1 MKRYDL
7 FSLECTDSWD
17 FEWRL
22 LFKSEFRSWWLIRSL
37 GVNRQIIF
45 ASLQRESGKFGLKA
59 FIHWD
64 MENVVQMQK
73 RTE

>member
-1 MKRYDL
+1 MT
-7 FSLECTDSWD
+7 FSLRNAPNLNEAS
-17 FEWRL
+17 ENL
-22 LFKSEFRSWWLIRSL
+22 LKFCSADDQSASL
-37 GVNRQIIF
+37 RVNRQIIF